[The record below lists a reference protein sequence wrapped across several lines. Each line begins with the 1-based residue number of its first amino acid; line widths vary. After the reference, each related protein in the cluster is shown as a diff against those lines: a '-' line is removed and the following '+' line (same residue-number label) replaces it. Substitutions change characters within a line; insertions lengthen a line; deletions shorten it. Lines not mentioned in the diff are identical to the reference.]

1 MQPAP
6 PKLLAGRAGEFS
18 GSLNPERYSEFMT
31 DFLAQLSGRTSWRRE
46 FAAPVR
52 AFLRTE
58 AGSSRVLAA
67 AILIA
72 LVWANLA
79 PGMYDEFWRTE
90 LSIGLGGD
98 VLSLDLREWINSGLM
113 TLFFLVVGLEARREF
128 DLGDLRD
135 RSRFVLPLVAGVAG
149 MILPVLIYLMFNAGG
164 EGAHGWGVAMST
176 DTALALGLLALV
188 GRGVPD
194 RVRVFLLTVFVVDD
208 LLALLVI
215 AVVFSE
221 NIALMPLALALL
233 AFAVVVV
240 LAVLRVRKAWVY
252 VVLGVVMWAALLTSG
267 VDPVVAGLAIGLTA
281 SAYSPGRE
289 ELEQATGLFRL
300 FREQPTPELA
310 RSATAGLTATI
321 SPNERLQYLYHP
333 WTSYLIVPLFGLA
346 NAGIP
351 IDLDFLGQAYTSPI
365 TLGILVGYV
374 VGKPIAVTVASWLLT
389 RFSGGRYRPQVGWA
403 AVIGSGTIAGMGFTV
418 SLLIATI
425 AFEGPLLA
433 EAKLGLLSAVLVA
446 SALTWLVFR
455 MARLLSPPKRALAM
469 LGEAE
474 QMVDLIDPVD
484 PERDHIRGPE
494 TASVTLVEYGDFE
507 CPYCGMAETVVR
519 DLLHDDDLRY
529 VWRHL
534 PLSDVHPQAQIAAE
548 VSEAAAAQGAFW
560 EMHDRLLANQENLQ
574 PKDLLRY
581 AEELGLD
588 QEKLHDDVKR
598 HVAAARVAQ
607 DVESADLSGVSGT
620 PTFFVNGERHYGA
633 YDVDT
638 LKAAIK
644 VARARARISR

>member
-1 MQPAP
+1 
-6 PKLLAGRAGEFS
+6 
-18 GSLNPERYSEFMT
+18 MT
-31 DFLAQLSGRTSWRRE
+31 DFAALFSGRTNWRRE
-46 FAAPVR
+46 FAAPMR

-58 AGSSRVLAA
+58 AGSSGVLAA
-67 AILIA
+67 AILVA
-72 LVWANLA
+72 LLWANLA
-79 PGMYDEFWRTE
+79 PGWYDDFWHLE
-90 LSIGLGGD
+90 LSIGLGHD
-98 VLSLDLREWINSGLM
+98 VLSLELREWINSGLM

-135 RSRFVLPLVAGVAG
+135 RSRFVLPLLAGVAG
-149 MILPVLIYLMFNAGG
+149 MVVPVVIYLAFTVGG

-208 LLALLVI
+208 LLALAVI
-215 AVVFSE
+215 AFVYSDD
-221 NIALMPLALALL
+221 IKLMPLAAAML

-240 LAVLRVRKAWVY
+240 LAVLRVRKAWAY
-252 VVLGVVMWAALLTSG
+252 AVLGVVTWAALLTSG

-281 SAYSPGRE
+281 TAYTPGRE

-310 RSATAGLTATI
+310 RSATVGLTATI

-351 IDLDFLGQAYTSPI
+351 IDMDFLGQAYTSPI

-374 VGKPIAVTVASWLLT
+374 VGKPVAVTLVSWLLT
-389 RFSGGRYRPQVGWA
+389 RFTGGRYRPQVGWA
-403 AVIGSGTIAGMGFTV
+403 AVIGSGTIAGIGFTV

-425 AFEGPLLA
+425 AFDGPALA
-433 EAKLGLLSAVLVA
+433 EAKLGLLSAVVVA
-446 SALTWLVFR
+446 SVLTWLVFR
-455 MARLLSPPKRALAM
+455 AAKLLSPPKKALAL
-469 LGEAE
+469 LGDAE
-474 QMVDLIDPVD
+474 QLVDLVDPVD

-494 TASVTLVEYGDFE
+494 SASVTLVEYGDFE
-507 CPYCGMAETVVR
+507 CPYCGMAEAVVR
-519 DLLHDDDLRY
+519 DLLQDDDLRY

-534 PLSDVHPQAQIAAE
+534 PLSDVHPRAQIAAE

-560 EMHDRLLANQENLQ
+560 EMHDLLLANQENLQ

-588 QEKLHDDVKR
+588 HQKLHDDVKR

-620 PTFFVNGERHYGA
+620 PTFFINGQRHYGM
-633 YDVDT
+633 YDVET

-644 VARARARISR
+644 VARARVRIGERRSTA

>member
-1 MQPAP
+1 
-6 PKLLAGRAGEFS
+6 
-18 GSLNPERYSEFMT
+18 MT
-31 DFLAQLSGRTSWRRE
+31 DFPALLSGRTSWRRE

-58 AGSSRVLAA
+58 AGSSGVLAA
-67 AILIA
+67 AIAIA
-72 LVWANLA
+72 LLWANVA
-79 PGMYDEFWRTE
+79 PGMYDDFWRTD
-90 LSIGLGGD
+90 LSIGLGQN

-135 RSRFVLPLVAGVAG
+135 RSRFVLPVLAGIGG
-149 MILPVLIYLMFNAGG
+149 MVTPVLIYLAFNLGG

-208 LLALLVI
+208 LLALVVI
-215 AVVFSE
+215 AVVYSE
-221 NIALMPLALALL
+221 NIRLMPLVAAIVAFGVVLVLAL
-233 AFAVVVV
+233 FH
-240 LAVLRVRKAWVY
+240 VRKAWMY
-252 VVLGVVMWAALLTSG
+252 VVLGVIMWAALLKSG

-289 ELEQATGLFRL
+289 ELEEASGLFRL

-310 RSATAGLTATI
+310 RSATVGLTATI

-346 NAGIP
+346 NAGVT
-351 IDLDFLGQAYTSPI
+351 IDAAFLGRAYTAPI

-374 VGKPIAVTVASWLLT
+374 VGKPVAVTTVSWLLDRLSRG
-389 RFSGGRYRPQVGWA
+389 RFRPTVGWA
-403 AVIGSGTIAGMGFTV
+403 AVVGSGTIAGIGFTV

-425 AFEGPLLA
+425 AFEGPQLA
-433 EAKLGLLSAVLVA
+433 EAKVGLLSAVIVA
-446 SALTWLVFR
+446 SGLTWLVFR
-455 MARLLSPPKRALAM
+455 AAKLLSPPKKALAL
-469 LGEAE
+469 LGDAD
-474 QMVDLIDPVD
+474 QLLDLTDPVD

-494 TASVTLVEYGDFE
+494 NASVTLVEYGDFE
-507 CPYCGMAETVVR
+507 CPYCGLAEPVLR
-519 DLLHDDDLRY
+519 DVLQDDDLRF

-534 PLSDVHPQAQIAAE
+534 PLSDVHPRAQIAAE
-548 VSEAAAAQGAFW
+548 VSEAAAKQGAFW
-560 EMHDRLLANQENLQ
+560 EMHDLLLSNQDKLQ
-574 PKDLLRY
+574 PADLIGY
-581 AEELGLD
+581 AEQLGLD
-588 QEKLHDDVKR
+588 TAKLHDDVKR

-607 DVESADLSGVSGT
+607 DVESADTSGVSGT
-620 PTFFVNGERHYGA
+620 PTFFVNGQRHYGA
-633 YDVDT
+633 YDVET
-638 LKAAIK
+638 LKTAIK
-644 VARARARISR
+644 TARARARISARRG